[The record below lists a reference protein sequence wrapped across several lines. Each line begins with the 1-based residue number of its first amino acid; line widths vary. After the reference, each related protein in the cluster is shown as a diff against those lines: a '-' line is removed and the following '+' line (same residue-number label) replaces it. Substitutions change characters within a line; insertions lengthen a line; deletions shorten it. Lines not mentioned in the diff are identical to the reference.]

1 MDVTECFAMYYL
13 VHQPAG
19 MEYTVRVPKSLKKK
33 YNVMRFH
40 TALGVDFKTWN
51 HTKME
56 RENNM
61 KEFKSLDDEMPKYGA
76 GSEFGRD
83 QREEARRKKYGIHM
97 KKYRPEDQPW
107 ILHVGGKNGK
117 KYKGIREGGVS
128 ENSSWYVFMQ
138 GKDGAFEA
146 YPVEEWYKFSLVPRY
161 KALNAEEAEK
171 EFERRDKIM
180 NYFSVMYQKK
190 LKKDGGEEGEE
201 GEEATKKKGSSSKN
215 LRLSEMDDWMSD
227 DESGSNEEIDEEER
241 EMQKKKRKKVQ
252 SKGRHQ
258 HGGKKKKN
266 PDGDSEED
274 CLEESDEYNDGA
286 EHDYISSDSSD
297 SEAANDEVVTKE
309 LAGVDEADALRK
321 LLGSEDEEE
330 EEKEKEKEEEDEEK
344 KEGEEKEE
352 KEKKKKKKKKK
363 DKKKDQDILLSSRI
377 EQCIT
382 ELRLETITW
391 QCLQY
396 WQADSDAKTSDTSDD
411 EKKKKKKD
419 KDDKMSDKD
428 KNEEDGTGKRKL
440 GKSGTS
446 DSLAKKARSDIPTPG
461 SSTPLVA
468 PGSDSGVTEEAIRR
482 YLMRRPMTTTELLQK
497 FKLKKKTGLSSD
509 QLVQA
514 IAHILKRINPIK
526 QMVTGKMYLSLKQ

>member
-1 MDVTECFAMYYL
+1 
-13 VHQPAG
+13 

-40 TALGVDFKTWN
+40 TALGVDFKAWN

-107 ILHVGGKNGK
+107 ILNVGGKNGK

-227 DESGSNEEIDEEER
+227 DDDESASNEEIDEEER
-241 EMQKKKRKKVQ
+241 EMQKKKKKKVQ

-297 SEAANDEVVTKE
+297 SEAENDEVVTKE

-330 EEKEKEKEEEDEEK
+330 EEKEKEKEEENEEK

-363 DKKKDQDILLSSRI
+363 DKKKDQ
-377 EQCIT
+377 
-382 ELRLETITW
+382 
-391 QCLQY
+391 
-396 WQADSDAKTSDTSDD
+396 ADSDAKTSDTSDD

-419 KDDKMSDKD
+419 KDDKSSDKD
-428 KNEEDGTGKRKL
+428 KNEDGNGKRKL
-440 GKSGTS
+440 GKSGAS